1 MSLPISAVVPAL
13 ADLALLEANL
23 PPLLRELDGVGGEL
37 VLVDDTGTGVLA
49 GWASET
55 FAGLAADRLRVVSR
69 SGNGGFGPALL
80 DGARIARGELLLAMN
95 PDVRVRPGFLE
106 PLIQAI
112 QDPETF
118 AVSPRVLLN
127 GDEAT
132 PESHNALRLEDG
144 RLRVVPR
151 ESASSTGPDPIPFAI
166 GGAFLVRRG
175 EFLSGGGFDPLFA
188 PFYWEDVDLCLC
200 AWRRGRRVEEVPSS
214 VVEHH
219 HRGTIGSAVP
229 EDLVLAA
236 IEKNRHL
243 LLWKHLDEG
252 EVARDH
258 LTSLWRDALDASM
271 AGRREELVWLALA
284 LQELPRAMDSRDALG
299 VQPITMRAAL
309 RLSDPG

>member
-23 PPLLRELDGVGGEL
+23 PALLRELDGAGGEL
-37 VLVDDTGTGVLA
+37 VLVDDTGTGILA

-55 FAGLAADRLRVVSR
+55 FAGLSGDRLRVVSR
-69 SGNGGFGPALL
+69 ADNGGFGPALL

-106 PLIQAI
+106 PLIQALE
-112 QDPETF
+112 DPEVF

-127 GDEAT
+127 GDEAR

-151 ESASSTGPDPIPFAI
+151 TSSPSAGPKPIPFAI
-166 GGAFLVRRG
+166 GGAFLMRRG
-175 EFLSGGGFDPLFA
+175 EFLAGGGFDPLFA

-200 AWRRGRRVEEVPSS
+200 AWRKGRRIEEVPGS

-219 HRGTIGSAVP
+219 HRGTIGSTVP

-271 AGRREELVWLALA
+271 AGRREELLWLALA
-284 LQELPRAMDSRDALG
+284 LQELPRAMDSRAALG
-299 VQPITMRAAL
+299 VPPITMQAAL
-309 RLSDPG
+309 RLSDPD

>member
-1 MSLPISAVVPAL
+1 MSLPISAVIPAL

-37 VLVDDTGTGVLA
+37 VLVDDTGKGILA

-55 FAGLAADRLRVVSR
+55 FAGLSSDRLRVVSR
-69 SGNGGFGPALL
+69 SDNGGFGPAML

-112 QDPETF
+112 ANPEIF
-118 AVSPRVLLN
+118 AVSPRILLN
-127 GDEAT
+127 GDEAQ

-151 ESASSTGPDPIPFAI
+151 KPAPAAGPGPIPFAI
-166 GGAFLVRRG
+166 GGAFLMRRA
-175 EFLSGGGFDPLFA
+175 EFLAEGGFDSLFA

-200 AWRRGRRVEEVPSS
+200 AWRKGRRVEEVPSS

-219 HRGTIGSAVP
+219 HRGTIANAVP

-236 IEKNRHL
+236 IEKNRNL
-243 LLWKHLDEG
+243 LLWKHLDDG
-252 EVARDH
+252 ELARDH

-284 LQELPRAMDSRDALG
+284 LQELPRVAGSRAALG
-299 VQPITMRAAL
+299 VQPLSLQAAL
-309 RLSDPG
+309 RISDPD

>member
-23 PPLLRELDGVGGEL
+23 PSLLRELDGVGGEL
-37 VLVDDTGTGVLA
+37 VLVDDTGTGILA
-49 GWASET
+49 GWAKET
-55 FAGLAADRLRVVSR
+55 FAGLSADRLRVVSR
-69 SGNGGFGPALL
+69 SDNGGFGRALL

-95 PDVRVRPGFLE
+95 PDVRVREGFLA
-106 PLIQAI
+106 PLIHAI
-112 QDPETF
+112 EDPEVF

-127 GDEAT
+127 GDEAQ

-144 RLRVVPR
+144 RLRAVPR
-151 ESASSTGPDPIPFAI
+151 EPGSSTDPGPIPFTI
-166 GGAFLVRRG
+166 GGAFLVRRA

-200 AWRRGRRVEEVPSS
+200 AWRKGRRVEEVPSS

-252 EVARDH
+252 EAARDH

-271 AGRREELVWLALA
+271 AGRREGLVWLALA
-284 LQELPRAMDSRDALG
+284 LQELPYATDS
-299 VQPITMRAAL
+299 RAAL
-309 RLSDPG
+309 GAQPIGLQAALRMSEPG

>member
-1 MSLPISAVVPAL
+1 MSLPISAVIPAL

-37 VLVDDTGTGVLA
+37 VLVDDTGKGILA

-55 FAGLAADRLRVVSR
+55 FAGLSSDRLRVVSR
-69 SGNGGFGPALL
+69 SDNGGFGPAML

-112 QDPETF
+112 ANPEIF
-118 AVSPRVLLN
+118 AVSPRILLN
-127 GDEAT
+127 GDEAQQ
-132 PESHNALRLEDG
+132 ESHNALRLEDG

-151 ESASSTGPDPIPFAI
+151 KPAPAAGPGPIPFAI
-166 GGAFLVRRG
+166 GGAFLMRRA
-175 EFLSGGGFDPLFA
+175 EFLAEGGFDSLFA

-200 AWRRGRRVEEVPSS
+200 AWRKGRRVEEVPSS

-219 HRGTIGSAVP
+219 HRGTIANAVP

-236 IEKNRHL
+236 IEKNRNL
-243 LLWKHLDEG
+243 LLWKHLDDG
-252 EVARDH
+252 ELARDH

-284 LQELPRAMDSRDALG
+284 LQELPRVAGSRAALG
-299 VQPITMRAAL
+299 VQPLSLQAAL
-309 RLSDPG
+309 RISDPD